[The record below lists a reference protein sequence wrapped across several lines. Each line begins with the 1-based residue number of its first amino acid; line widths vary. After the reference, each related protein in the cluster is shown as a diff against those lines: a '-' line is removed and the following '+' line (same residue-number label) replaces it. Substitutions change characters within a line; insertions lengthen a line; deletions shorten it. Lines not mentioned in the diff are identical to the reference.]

1 MTLHTEQGSTLVAV
15 CPSPAID
22 VHRSATEPSVQTVVL
37 VKPVCGSR
45 AVLADL
51 CLYEDACFMSLCW
64 ASAKS
69 YLGTFFGFWFR
80 AMRRDVPLCTPLST
94 SVETNWSCSGLSL
107 PPSSPNSA
115 AHSVLST
122 HLQAFTPYEVLIALM
137 EFRWALLTHF
147 LSRGPIWKPLNWHYF
162 PEPPIFLPLVKHL
175 LFCWWWSAV
184 MQIISRSISGES
196 KHFVEGVEFFC

>member
-22 VHRSATEPSVQTVVL
+22 VHRSATEPNVQTVVL

-122 HLQAFTPYEVLIALM
+122 HLQASTPYEC
-137 EFRWALLTHF
+137 LL
-147 LSRGPIWKPLNWHYF
+147 LSWSSDEHCWPISFHANQSENPLTGI
-162 PEPPIFLPLVKHL
+162 IFQSL
-175 LFCWWWSAV
+175 LFFSLLLNICFSV
-184 MQIISRSISGES
+184 DDDLQ
-196 KHFVEGVEFFC
+196 